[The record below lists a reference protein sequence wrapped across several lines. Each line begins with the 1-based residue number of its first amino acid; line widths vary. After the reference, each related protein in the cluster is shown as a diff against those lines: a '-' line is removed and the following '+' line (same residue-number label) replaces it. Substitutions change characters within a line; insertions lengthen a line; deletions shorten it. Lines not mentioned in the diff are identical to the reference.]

1 MDLTKHPPRSPW
13 ETLGGV
19 YMLPRSIDKMRGFL
33 AGTVGDYRSHVGMSP
48 MVFTLFATNATV
60 FEQIVL
66 KHASDDAV
74 LSALTAIHD
83 PSSGEIAACNLAMS
97 GWPDGDTQGADW
109 LRESEWIGL
118 RGRTDVVTGFDL
130 MDLDEGRVVPVG
142 GRPPSASAKL

>member
-48 MVFTLFATNATV
+48 MVFTLFGTDATG
-60 FEQIVL
+60 FEQIVRA
-66 KHASDDAV
+66 HASDQAV
-74 LSALTAIHD
+74 LSALASVHD
-83 PSSGEIAACNLAMS
+83 PSAGEIAACNLAMS

-109 LRESEWIGL
+109 LHEPQWIGL

-142 GRPPSASAKL
+142 GRPPSASATS